1 LITVGGPPGSG
12 YVQGDPLAGD
22 PNWMANLWTTYKLPQ
37 AHLAGWKVGVGANW
51 RDASSWPGA
60 TNIGSALTTPAYW
73 VCSAM
78 ASYERLMGSAKVSF
92 QLNIENLF
100 NHFYYYDL
108 YPVASSNYVDLNYS
122 TPRSVTAALKVAF

>member
-1 LITVGGPPGSG
+1 
-12 YVQGDPLAGD
+12 
-22 PNWMANLWTTYKLPQ
+22 
-37 AHLAGWKVGVGANW
+37 
-51 RDASSWPGA
+51 
-60 TNIGSALTTPAYW
+60 
-73 VCSAM
+73 M
-78 ASYERLMGSAKVSF
+78 ASYERLVGDAKVSF